1 MFSFALYKYVLYIVY
16 IVMISRSLHKIVTED
31 NSFLGTRIS
40 SLFYP
45 LFVFVFILSYV
56 IVQKVLMSFEEKKSF
71 SIESKLGSWNE
82 KSLNTYIYA

>member
-1 MFSFALYKYVLYIVY
+1 
-16 IVMISRSLHKIVTED
+16 MISRSLHKIVTED
-31 NSFLGTRIS
+31 NSLLGTRIS